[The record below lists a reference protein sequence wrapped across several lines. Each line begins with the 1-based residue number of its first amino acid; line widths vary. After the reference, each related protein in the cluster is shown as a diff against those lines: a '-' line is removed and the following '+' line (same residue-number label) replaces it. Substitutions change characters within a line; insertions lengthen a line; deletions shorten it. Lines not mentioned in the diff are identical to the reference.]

1 MQERI
6 KEDKPSARYVVTKLR
21 DARSPTQPLMMCVVA
36 FAAAWL
42 PALPLPRQAAY
53 LRLGGPVLMT
63 DAEDGDATRTHFRP
77 RFRTHFQT
85 HFRLRTV
92 LSPTFA
98 SLPGPDM
105 DLLGS
110 RIRDQK
116 AGLTDC
122 KLYVMQY
129 CMVPGQR
136 LTVTA
141 PPELVELFTVQEL
154 NLTLTQP

>member
-1 MQERI
+1 MWNQMGTPRP
-6 KEDKPSARYVVTKLR
+6 PS
-21 DARSPTQPLMMCVVA
+21 RSMMGVVA

>member
-1 MQERI
+1 
-6 KEDKPSARYVVTKLR
+6 
-21 DARSPTQPLMMCVVA
+21 MMGVVA

-53 LRLGGPVLMT
+53 LRLGGSVLMT